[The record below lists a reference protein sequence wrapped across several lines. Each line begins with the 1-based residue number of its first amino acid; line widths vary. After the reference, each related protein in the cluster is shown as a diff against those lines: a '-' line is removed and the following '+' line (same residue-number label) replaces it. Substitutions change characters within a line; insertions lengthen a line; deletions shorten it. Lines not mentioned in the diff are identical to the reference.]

1 MRYLST
7 RGEASTLSFTD
18 VLLAG
23 LARDGGL
30 YVPQSYPT
38 LDAATIAGFAGRP
51 YAQVAQEVIGPFMG
65 GEIEAGAFTAML
77 EASYATFRHP
87 AVTPLAQ
94 IGDNLFV
101 LELFHGPT
109 LAFKD
114 VAMQLL
120 GRMMDHALKAKGE
133 RATIVG
139 ATSGDTGAAAIE
151 AFSGLEQ
158 VDVFIMYPH
167 GRVSD
172 VQRRQMTTVEAPNI
186 HAIALEGTFDDCQ
199 AILKG
204 LFNNHG
210 FRDGLRLSGVN
221 SINWARVVAQTVYYF
236 TSAAVLGGPHRK
248 VSFTV
253 PTGNFGDILAGYIA
267 KRMGLPIDRLVI
279 ATNENDILART
290 LDSGAYEVKGVQATS
305 SPSMDIQVS
314 SNFERLL
321 FDAYGRDPAAI
332 RGLMGAQAQGG
343 RFTIDAAPLAKI
355 RSEFDALRTGETG
368 TAKEIARVYKEAGY
382 LLDPHT
388 AVAVHGAR
396 KALAKAPHVPM
407 VALGTAHPAKFGDA
421 VQAAAG
427 VRAPL
432 PAHMEGLLERKEHFT
447 VLPNDQA
454 AIERFVRQRARAAG
468 NGA

>member
-1 MRYLST
+1 MRYIST
-7 RGEASTLSFTD
+7 RGEAPVLSFTD
-18 VLLAG
+18 ALLAG

-30 YVPQSYPT
+30 YVPESYPG
-38 LDAATIAGFAGRP
+38 LSRDEIEGFAGQT
-51 YAQVAQEVIGPFMG
+51 YAQVAETVIGRFVG
-65 GEIEAGAFTAML
+65 DEIAPAAFRHMIEGAY
-77 EASYATFRHP
+77 SSFRHP

-94 IGDNLFV
+94 VGDNLFV

-120 GRMMDHALKAKGE
+120 ARMMDHALKSRGE

-151 AFSGLEQ
+151 AFRGLEQ

-172 VQRRQMTTVEAPNI
+172 VQRRQMTGVDAPNI
-186 HAIALEGTFDDCQ
+186 HTIALEGTFDDCQ

-204 LFNNHG
+204 LFNNLA
-210 FRDGLRLSGVN
+210 FRDGLKLSGVN

-248 VSFTV
+248 ISYTV

-267 KRMGLPIDRLVI
+267 KRMGLPIERLVV

-290 LDSGAYEVKGVQATS
+290 FETGAHEVRGVLPTQ

-321 FDAYGRDPAAI
+321 FDACGRDAGAV
-332 RGLMGAQAQGG
+332 RSLMGALRQGG
-343 RFTIDAAPLAKI
+343 RFDLPADALAAM
-355 RSEFDALRTGETG
+355 RAEFDAFRTGETG
-368 TAKEIARVYKEAGY
+368 TAKEMARVHSECGM
-382 LLDPHT
+382 LIDPHT
-388 AVAVHGAR
+388 AVGLHAAR
-396 KALAKAPHVPM
+396 KALAAAPHVPM
-407 VALGTAHPAKFGDA
+407 VTLGTAHPAKFGDA
-421 VQAAAG
+421 VRAATGTA
-427 VRAPL
+427 APL
-432 PAHMEGLLERKEHFT
+432 PPHLAQLMAAREHFT
-447 VLPNDQA
+447 VLPNEQGA
-454 AIERFVRQRARAAG
+454 VERFVRERARA
-468 NGA
+468 GA

>member
-30 YVPQSYPT
+30 YVPESYPT

-65 GEIEAGAFTAML
+65 GEIASEDFTAML
-77 EASYATFRHP
+77 QASYATFRHP

-120 GRMMDHALKAKGE
+120 GRMMDHALKARGQ

-204 LFNNHG
+204 LFNNHA

-248 VSFTV
+248 VSYTV

-267 KRMGLPIDRLVI
+267 KQMGLPIDRLII

-290 LDSGAYEVKGVQATS
+290 LDSGAYEVTGVHATS

-343 RFTIDAAPLAKI
+343 RFSIDAAPLAKI

-421 VQAAAG
+421 VFAAAG
-427 VRAPL
+427 VRPSL
-432 PAHMEGLLERKEHFT
+432 PAHLEGLMERKEHFT

-454 AIERFVRQRARAAG
+454 SIEHFVRQRARAAG

>member
-18 VLLAG
+18 ALLAG

-30 YVPQSYPT
+30 YVPESYPT

-65 GEIEAGAFTAML
+65 GEIAPDAFTAML

-120 GRMMDHALKAKGE
+120 GRMMDHALKARGQ

-151 AFSGLEQ
+151 AFRGLEQ

-204 LFNNHG
+204 LFNNHS

-248 VSFTV
+248 VSYTV

-267 KRMGLPIDRLVI
+267 KQMGLPIDRLII

-290 LDSGAYEVKGVQATS
+290 LDSGAYEVKGVHATS

-321 FDAYGRDPAAI
+321 FDAYGRHPAAI

-343 RFTIDAAPLAKI
+343 RFSIDAAPLAKI

-407 VALGTAHPAKFGDA
+407 VCLGTAHPAKFGDA
-421 VQAAAG
+421 VFAAAG

-432 PAHMEGLLERKEHFT
+432 PAHLEGLLERKEHFT
-447 VLPNDQA
+447 VLPNDQT